1 MQVFPDA
8 CKLEPY
14 YVLQTLK
21 HKTDRVT
28 RPPNGHS
35 GAAHHLARMLSSD
48 LGPDFMALFDDN
60 DVTEIIA
67 PPTMDTVLI
76 DTHSSGIKATTVSL
90 PKPTVLSFLNR
101 CADDQGVPITASY
114 PRIEYALPD
123 RIFRGSRLTGVVPPA
138 VEAPMFCLRKFSN
151 TVIPLSAYVEQGV
164 ITDYQE
170 SVILNALKR
179 KRSIAVVGG
188 TGSGKTTLQMTLLDL
203 VTRWDPLSHI
213 ITMEDTREIDLPH
226 SRAWTP
232 LTVYPGGSLA
242 DLIEMSL
249 RLSPDRIVVGECRGR
264 GLVSLFEAFI
274 SGHPGGVFTYHAHR
288 VEEALTRMLINCKQ
302 DSDTDSHR
310 HTIGQA
316 IDLIIIL
323 EKSHGRRFV
332 PQMVRVNGFSDE
344 QGYDLAWIPRED
356 GVTLPF
362 GHYYSPFADHIV
374 DPDAVL
380 TSESPA

>member
-1 MQVFPDA
+1 
-8 CKLEPY
+8 
-14 YVLQTLK
+14 
-21 HKTDRVT
+21 
-28 RPPNGHS
+28 
-35 GAAHHLARMLSSD
+35 MLSSD
-48 LGPDFMALFDDN
+48 LGSDFMALFEDN
-60 DVTEIIA
+60 DVTELIA
-67 PPTMDTVLI
+67 PPTMEKVLVH
-76 DTHSSGIKATTVSL
+76 THSSGVRATSVSL

-101 CADDQGVPITASY
+101 CADDQGVPITTSY

-123 RIFRGSRLTGVVPPA
+123 AVFRGSRLTGILPPA

-151 TVIPLSAYVEQGV
+151 TVIPLSLYVEQEV
-164 ITDYQE
+164 ITDYQC
-170 SVILNALKR
+170 SVIVDALQR
-179 KRSIAVVGG
+179 KMSIAVIGG

-203 VTRWDPLSHI
+203 VTRWEPLAHI

-232 LTVYPGGSLA
+232 LTVYPGGTLA

-264 GLVSLFEAFI
+264 GLVSLFQAFI

-310 HTIGQA
+310 YTIGQA

-323 EKSHGRRFV
+323 EKSSGVRFV
-332 PQMVRVNGFSDE
+332 PQMVRVNGFSE
-344 QGYDLAWIPRED
+344 QSGYDLTWIPRSQ

-362 GHYYSPFADHIV
+362 GHYYTPFADLTV
-374 DPDAVL
+374 DTDGLP
-380 TSESPA
+380 TSGSTV

>member
-1 MQVFPDA
+1 
-8 CKLEPY
+8 
-14 YVLQTLK
+14 
-21 HKTDRVT
+21 
-28 RPPNGHS
+28 
-35 GAAHHLARMLSSD
+35 MLSSD
-48 LGPDFMALFDDN
+48 LGSEFMALFDDD
-60 DVTEIIA
+60 DVTEITA
-67 PPTMDTVLI
+67 LPTMDTVLI

-90 PKPTVLSFLNR
+90 SKVTVLSFLNR
-101 CADDQGVPITASY
+101 CADDQGVPITTSY
-114 PRIEYALPD
+114 PRIEYSLPD
-123 RIFRGSRLTGVVPPA
+123 SIFRGSRLTGVVPPA
-138 VEAPMFCLRKFSN
+138 VEAPMFCLRKLSS
-151 TVIPLSAYVEQGV
+151 TVIPLSTYVEKDV
-164 ITDYQE
+164 ISDYQQT
-170 SVILNALKR
+170 VILDALKR
-179 KRSIAVVGG
+179 RMSIAVVGG

-203 VTRWDPLSHI
+203 VTRWEPLSHI

-232 LTVYPGGSLA
+232 LRVYPGGSLA

-302 DSDTDSHR
+302 HSDTDSHC

-323 EKSHGRRFV
+323 EKSQGRRFV

-344 QGYDLAWIPRED
+344 DGYDLAWIPRQK

-362 GHYYSPFADHIV
+362 GHYYTPFADPIV
-374 DPDAVL
+374 DVDAPL
-380 TSESPA
+380 ASDATA